1 MLDRRVMKNTLMIFS
16 VGLILFCLVVGC
28 GSLNPFSDKTKSNG
42 TTSGSKD
49 KTLTDKTID
58 STIDGEKVGIPECD
72 AVIDDLAGETESE
85 DQGYIVKAF
94 RAYYVSKIRESIKKS
109 IEENKSDPEK
119 LAKEC
124 KEIKGQLD
132 KFRVQE
138 EEKKKN

>member
-1 MLDRRVMKNTLMIFS
+1 MKNRLVFLT
-16 VGLILFCLVVGC
+16 VGLILFGLVVGC
-28 GSLNPFSDKTKSNG
+28 GVLNPGSSKTKSNEN
-42 TTSGSKD
+42 SSVSND
-49 KTLTDKTID
+49 KTPADKTTD
-58 STIDGEKVGIPECD
+58 TTNDGERIGIPECD
-72 AVIDDLAGETESE
+72 AVIDDLARETESD

-124 KEIKGQLD
+124 REIKAQLD
-132 KFRVQE
+132 KYRAQE

>member
-1 MLDRRVMKNTLMIFS
+1 MLIGRIMKNTMMFLT

-28 GSLNPFSDKTKSNG
+28 SSLNPLSSKTKSNG
-42 TTSGSKD
+42 NSSGSKD
-49 KTLTDKTID
+49 NTLPDKTID
-58 STIDGEKVGIPECD
+58 STIDGEKIGIPECD
-72 AVIDDLAGETESE
+72 AVIDDLASETESE

-124 KEIKGQLD
+124 KEIKSQLD
-132 KFRVQE
+132 KYRAQE
-138 EEKKKN
+138 EEKKK